1 MSKAWAWYEKASE
14 RRNVYALEK
23 MFAMIKHG
31 KVKHSQEE
39 ADEIA
44 LKGARLD
51 SKYLLA
57 EAVIAFTQGRLQE
70 HADEI
75 SRYYEPIF
83 DSEDF
88 FDGWSAPDNDAWVHI
103 DDDDLPDDD
112 GRFDAYS

>member
-1 MSKAWAWYEKASE
+1 MYKACTWYEKAAKKLDIT
-14 RRNVYALEK
+14 ALEK

-31 KVKHSQEE
+31 KVERSQEE

-88 FDGWSAPDNDAWVHI
+88 FDGWSAPENDTWVHI